1 LLLSQT
7 QMSIEQEKRIAA
19 EAAATLVES
28 GMNIGLGTGST
39 VAFLLPAMARRK
51 LSLRCVACSLGL
63 HVEPFDQLTEL
74 DLVIDGADQMTPEG
88 WLNKGRG
95 AAHTREKILAT
106 AAKRFVII
114 ADSTKAVSMLQ
125 SPVPVELLEFGLPAT
140 LRRLEPIQLRNVSR
154 SPDGGVIADYYGPL
168 TSPASV
174 TAWLESHSG
183 LIEHGLFPP
192 GLVTEAFVGR
202 GDSVQRIIFP
212 NVRQ

>member
-1 LLLSQT
+1 
-7 QMSIEQEKRIAA
+7 
-19 EAAATLVES
+19 
-28 GMNIGLGTGST
+28 
-39 VAFLLPAMARRK
+39 
-51 LSLRCVACSLGL
+51 
-63 HVEPFDQLTEL
+63 VEPFDQLTEL